1 MKKIGLVLGSGSA
14 RGWAHIG
21 VIQCLQAAGIRIDI
35 VCGTSIGALVG
46 GALAGDFMDGLEEMV
61 RSLTWPDIIGFMD
74 LLFPRS
80 GFIEG
85 DKITNHFRKN
95 FSDANIEDL
104 EIPFAAVATDIMTG
118 REIWLQDGSLMD
130 AIRASI
136 SLPGIFTP
144 CKYKGHLLVDG
155 GLVNPVPVSLCRAMG
170 ADVVIAVSLNS
181 DLVGLPRYI
190 SRGKQKNK
198 KSNAGKKEP
207 GKFTNFL
214 SKNFPSKGKGTQR
227 KVLEDEH
234 SIFNVIAASLNIM
247 QDRMTK
253 QRLAGDPPDMLI
265 SPRLSQ
271 IGLLEF
277 NRAAEVIEEGRRAM
291 AFMIPMLK
299 AVMEDRGEKQI
310 NIYK

>member
-1 MKKIGLVLGSGSA
+1 MKKLGLALGSGSA

-21 VIQCLQAAGIRIDI
+21 VIQSLQEANVHIDI
-35 VCGTSIGALVG
+35 VCGTSVGALVG
-46 GALAGDFMDGLEEMV
+46 GALAGNFMAGLEKMV
-61 RSLTWPDIIGFMD
+61 RSLTWTDIIGFMD
-74 LLFPRS
+74 LLFLRS

-104 EIPFAAVATDIMTG
+104 SMPFGVVTTDIMTG
-118 REIWLQDGSLMD
+118 REIWLQDGSLID

-136 SLPGIFTP
+136 SMPGIFTP
-144 CKYKGHLLVDG
+144 CKYKDHWLVDG

-170 ADVVIAVSLNS
+170 ADVVIAVNLNS

-190 SRGKQKNK
+190 NRGKQKSKN
-198 KSNAGKKEP
+198 SGIGKEES
-207 GKFTNFL
+207 GKFAGFF
-214 SKNFPSKGKGTQR
+214 SKNFLPRGKGAQQ
-227 KVLEDEH
+227 KALEDEH
-234 SIFNVIAASLNIM
+234 SIFNVIAASLNIV

-253 QRLAGDPPDMLI
+253 QRLAGDPPDMLL

-277 NRAAEVIEEGRRAM
+277 NRAAEAIDEGRQAM
-291 AFMIPMLK
+291 ASMMPRLK
-299 AVMEDRGEKQI
+299 AIMEDTGDDI
-310 NIYK
+310 SDTNA

>member
-1 MKKIGLVLGSGSA
+1 LKKLGLALGSGSA

-21 VIQCLQAAGIRIDI
+21 VIQSLQEANVHIDI
-35 VCGTSIGALVG
+35 VCGTSVGALVG
-46 GALAGDFMDGLEEMV
+46 GALAGNFISGLEKMA
-61 RSLTWPDIIGFMD
+61 RSLTWTDIIGFMD

-104 EIPFAAVATDIMTG
+104 DMPFGAVSTDIMTG
-118 REIWLQDGSLMD
+118 REIWLQDGSLID
-130 AIRASI
+130 AVRASI
-136 SLPGIFTP
+136 SMPGIFTP
-144 CKYKGHLLVDG
+144 CKYKDHWLVDG

-170 ADVVIAVSLNS
+170 ADVVTAVNLNS
-181 DLVGLPRYI
+181 DVIGLPRYI
-190 SRGKQKNK
+190 NRGKQKSR
-198 KSNAGKKEP
+198 KSKIGIKDTGNLAG
-207 GKFTNFL
+207 FF
-214 SKNFPSKGKGTQR
+214 SKNFLPRGKGAQR
-227 KVLEDEH
+227 NALEDEH
-234 SIFNVIAASLNIM
+234 SIFNVIAASLNIV

-277 NRAAEVIEEGRRAM
+277 NRAAEAIDEGRQAM
-291 AFMIPMLK
+291 ATIIPGLK
-299 AVMEDRGEKQI
+299 AILEDTGEDI
-310 NIYK
+310 SDTDA

>member
-1 MKKIGLVLGSGSA
+1 MKKLGLALGSGSA

-21 VIQCLQAAGIRIDI
+21 VIQCLQEADIHVDI
-35 VCGTSIGALVG
+35 VCGTSVGALVG
-46 GALAGDFMDGLEEMV
+46 AALAGNFLTGLEKMV
-61 RSLTWPDIIGFMD
+61 RSLAWKDIIGFMD
-74 LLFPRS
+74 LIFLRS

-85 DKITNHFRKN
+85 DKITNHFRNN

-104 EIPFAAVATDIMTG
+104 AIPFGAVATDIMTG

-130 AIRASI
+130 AVRASI
-136 SLPGIFTP
+136 SMPGIFTP
-144 CKYKGHLLVDG
+144 CRYKDHWLVDG

-170 ADVVIAVSLNS
+170 ADVVIAVNLNS
-181 DLVGLPRYI
+181 DLIGLPRYI
-190 SRGKQKNK
+190 NRGKQKNT
-198 KSNAGKKEP
+198 KSNAGTKEP
-207 GKFTNFL
+207 GKFTGFL
-214 SKNFPSKGKGTQR
+214 SKNFLPKGKGAQR
-227 KVLEDEH
+227 RVLEDEH

-277 NRAAEVIEEGRRAM
+277 NRAAEAIEEGRQTM
-291 AFMIPMLK
+291 AFMIPLLK
-299 AVMEDRGEKQI
+299 AIMADTGEEI
-310 NIYK
+310 I

>member
-1 MKKIGLVLGSGSA
+1 LKKLGLALGSGSA

-21 VIQCLQAAGIRIDI
+21 VIQCLQEANIHIDI
-35 VCGTSIGALVG
+35 VCGTSVGALVG
-46 GALAGDFMDGLEEMV
+46 GALAGNFMAGLEKMV
-61 RSLTWPDIIGFMD
+61 RSLTWTDIIGFMD

-85 DKITNHFRKN
+85 DKIINHFRNN

-104 EIPFAAVATDIMTG
+104 AIPFAAVSTDIMTG
-118 REIWLQDGSLMD
+118 REIWLKDGSLMD
-130 AIRASI
+130 AVRASI
-136 SLPGIFTP
+136 SMPGIFTP
-144 CKYKGHLLVDG
+144 CKYKDHWLVDG

-170 ADVVIAVSLNS
+170 ADVVIAVNLNS
-181 DLVGLPRYI
+181 ELIGLPRYI
-190 SRGKQKNK
+190 NRGKQKNRNSK
-198 KSNAGKKEP
+198 AGKKET
-207 GKFTNFL
+207 GKFAGFF
-214 SKNFPSKGKGTQR
+214 SKNFLPKGKGVEQ
-227 KVLEDEH
+227 KALEDEH

-277 NRAAEVIEEGRRAM
+277 NRAAEAIEEGRQAM
-291 AFMIPMLK
+291 AFMMPHLK
-299 AVMEDRGEKQI
+299 AIIEDTGEEI
-310 NIYK
+310 I

>member
-1 MKKIGLVLGSGSA
+1 MKKLGLALGSGSA

-21 VIQCLQAAGIRIDI
+21 VIQSLQEADIHIDM
-35 VCGTSIGALVG
+35 VCGTSVGALVG
-46 GALAGDFMDGLEEMV
+46 GALAGNYMDGLEKMV
-61 RSLTWPDIIGFMD
+61 RSLTWTDIIGFMD
-74 LLFPRS
+74 LLFLRS

-104 EIPFAAVATDIMTG
+104 AIPFGAVTTDIMTG
-118 REIWLQDGSLMD
+118 REIWLQDGSLID
-130 AIRASI
+130 AVRASI
-136 SLPGIFTP
+136 SMPGIFTP
-144 CKYKGHLLVDG
+144 CKYKDHWLVDG

-170 ADVVIAVSLNS
+170 ADVVIAVNLNS
-181 DLVGLPRYI
+181 DLIGLPRYI
-190 SRGKQKNK
+190 NRGKQKNK
-198 KSNAGKKEP
+198 NSRAGKKET
-207 GKFTNFL
+207 GKFAGFF
-214 SKNFPSKGKGTQR
+214 SKNFLPRGKGAQQ

-234 SIFNVIAASLNIM
+234 SIFNVIAASLNIV

-277 NRAAEVIEEGRRAM
+277 NRAAEAIDEGRQAM
-291 AFMIPMLK
+291 AFMIPHLK
-299 AVMEDRGEKQI
+299 TIMEDTGEEI
-310 NIYK
+310 I

>member
-1 MKKIGLVLGSGSA
+1 MKKIGLALGSGSA

-21 VIQCLQAAGIRIDI
+21 VIQCLQEADIHVDI

-46 GALAGDFMDGLEEMV
+46 GALAGNFLHGLEKMV
-61 RSLTWPDIIGFMD
+61 CSLTWPDIIGFMD
-74 LLFPRS
+74 LLFHRS

-85 DKITNHFRKN
+85 EKIVNHFRNN

-136 SLPGIFTP
+136 SMPGIFTP
-144 CKYKGHLLVDG
+144 CKYKDHWLVDG
-155 GLVNPVPVSLCRAMG
+155 GLVNAVPVSLCRAMG
-170 ADVVIAVSLNS
+170 ADVVLAISLNS

-190 SRGKQKNK
+190 NRGKQKNK
-198 KSNAGKKEP
+198 KDDAGKKEH
-207 GKFTNFL
+207 GKFSDFL
-214 SKNFPSKGKGTQR
+214 SKNFLPVGKGAKQ
-227 KVLEDEH
+227 KVLENEYSLFD
-234 SIFNVIAASLNIM
+234 VLAASVNIM

-265 SPRLSQ
+265 SPRVSH
-271 IGLLEF
+271 ITLLEF
-277 NRAAEVIEEGRRAM
+277 NRAAEAIEEGRKAM
-291 AFMIPMLK
+291 SVMIPSLR
-299 AVMEDRGEKQI
+299 AIVEETEDKSI
-310 NIYK
+310 

>member
-1 MKKIGLVLGSGSA
+1 MKKLGLALGSGSA

-21 VIQCLQAAGIRIDI
+21 VIQCLQEANIHIDI
-35 VCGTSIGALVG
+35 VCGTSVGALVG
-46 GALAGDFMDGLEEMV
+46 GALAGNFMAGLEKMV
-61 RSLTWPDIIGFMD
+61 RSLTWTDIIGFMD

-85 DKITNHFRKN
+85 DKIINHFRNN

-104 EIPFAAVATDIMTG
+104 AIPFAAVSTDIMTG
-118 REIWLQDGSLMD
+118 REIWLKDGSLMD
-130 AIRASI
+130 AVRASI
-136 SLPGIFTP
+136 SMPGIFTP
-144 CKYKGHLLVDG
+144 CKYKDHWLVDG

-170 ADVVIAVSLNS
+170 ADVVIAVNLNS
-181 DLVGLPRYI
+181 ELIGLPRYI
-190 SRGKQKNK
+190 NRGKQKNRNSK
-198 KSNAGKKEP
+198 AGKKET
-207 GKFTNFL
+207 GKFAGFF
-214 SKNFPSKGKGTQR
+214 SKNFLPKGKGVEQ
-227 KVLEDEH
+227 KALEDEH

-277 NRAAEVIEEGRRAM
+277 NRAAEAIEEGRQAM
-291 AFMIPMLK
+291 AFMMPHLK
-299 AVMEDRGEKQI
+299 AIIEDTGEEI
-310 NIYK
+310 I

>member
-1 MKKIGLVLGSGSA
+1 LKKLGLALGSGSA

-21 VIQCLQAAGIRIDI
+21 VIKNLQEAGVHIDI
-35 VCGTSIGALVG
+35 VCGTSMGALVG
-46 GALAGDFMDGLEEMV
+46 GALAGDFMAGLEKMAL
-61 RSLTWPDIIGFMD
+61 SLDWTDIIGFMD

-85 DKITNHFRKN
+85 DKIINHFRTN
-95 FSDANIEDL
+95 FSDANIEQL
-104 EIPFAAVATDIMTG
+104 EMPFAAVATDIMTG

-144 CKYKGHLLVDG
+144 YKYKDHLLVDG

-170 ADVVIAVSLNS
+170 ADVVIAVNLNS
-181 DLVGLPRYI
+181 ELVGLPRYI
-190 SRGKQKNK
+190 NREKQKNR
-198 KSNAGKKEP
+198 KSSADKNEAGKLA
-207 GKFTNFL
+207 NFL
-214 SKNFPSKGKGTQR
+214 SKNIPFKGSQTGQ

-234 SIFNVIAASLNIM
+234 SIFNVIAASVNIM
-247 QDRMTK
+247 QDRLTK

-265 SPRLSQ
+265 SPKLSQ

-277 NRAAEVIEEGRRAM
+277 NRAQEVIEEGRRAM
-291 AFMIPMLK
+291 AFMIPHLK
-299 AVMEDRGEKQI
+299 SIVGSTGGI
-310 NIYK
+310 